1 MASNCLVII
10 QTCFSVST
18 QQIGINPKTASAD
31 LHLRLAD
38 VVFPFPNL
46 LSIYGSQI
54 ISDPITYMGAKET
67 IASTAS
73 EYPLAKFV
81 IGQIPNP

>member
-1 MASNCLVII
+1 M
-10 QTCFSVST
+10 
-18 QQIGINPKTASAD
+18 
-31 LHLRLAD
+31 
-38 VVFPFPNL
+38 VFPFPNL

-67 IASTAS
+67 VASTAS